1 MLNNSKYRSA
11 FGILQL
17 FVSKPK
23 WHEILQMADNEDTII
38 LWAADIGVH
47 WPIETLGLKIRIL
60 LLKYRTRLRFSPHLQ
75 EALRFVTSVL
85 EILRSS
91 VWVYGMKGQLPVDN
105 RVLTLYSSYI

>member
-1 MLNNSKYRSA
+1 MHEILLQNVLNNSKYLGA

-38 LWAADIGVH
+38 LWAADRRVH
-47 WPIETLGLKIRIL
+47 TTLGVKIRIL

-75 EALRFVTSVL
+75 EALRFVTSTFGDFKVFCVGIWD
-85 EILRSS
+85 EGATPSR
-91 VWVYGMKGQLPVDN
+91 
-105 RVLTLYSSYI
+105 